1 MLRELS
7 RRDERKEAGRLG
19 RWEVEVTL
27 TVWRCMAG
35 YSGPKFRQAS
45 SSSSSLA
52 MAKRRKNRT
61 HLKGG
66 TASSGAATVDPTVPK
81 SFVIR
86 HGQVGSSLTQLVRD
100 MRRLMEPHTASR
112 LKVCVLLLIYM
123 LATELVLQSKGEITQ
138 QAPRLF
144 VYRTGSGRLA
154 SPGVHPGTGCACTAP
169 RSTAGRSITHLPD

>member
-1 MLRELS
+1 MG
-7 RRDERKEAGRLG
+7 GRSDADS
-19 RWEVEVTL
+19 VA
-27 TVWRCMAG
+27 CMAG
-35 YSGPKFRQAS
+35 YPGPKFRLIS
-45 SSSSSLA
+45 SSSSPPA

-112 LKVCVLLLIYM
+112 LKVCVLILIYM
-123 LATELVLQSKGEITQ
+123 IATELVLQSKGEITQ

-144 VYRTGSGRLA
+144 VHRTGSGCLA
-154 SPGVHPGTGCACTAP
+154 SPGVHPGTCCAYTAP